1 VLEAGERVTPGS
13 PSVHDATLENMAIKS
28 QPETHRGHRTE
39 PPMLNSM
46 VTHET
51 AAALPPRITYF
62 APTVANDRWEAHEH
76 AADIDYEPVGS
87 SVQ

>member
-1 VLEAGERVTPGS
+1 VPVLEAGERVTPGS

-51 AAALPPRITYF
+51 ADALPPSGTYMTSRIASLTLW
-62 APTVANDRWEAHEH
+62 T
-76 AADIDYEPVGS
+76 
-87 SVQ
+87 